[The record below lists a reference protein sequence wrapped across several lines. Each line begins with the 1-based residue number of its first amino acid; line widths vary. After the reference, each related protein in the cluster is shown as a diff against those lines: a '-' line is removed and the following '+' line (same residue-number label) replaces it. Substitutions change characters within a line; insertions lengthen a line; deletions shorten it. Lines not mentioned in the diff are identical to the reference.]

1 MSIGEIT
8 FDNRVAIM
16 TGPEV
21 KVGDGVA
28 APSAEDIMA
37 NMEKINSLDNAKVY
51 PTLTDQM
58 MAALTLAGEK

>member
-1 MSIGEIT
+1 MSIGEVT
-8 FDNRVAIM
+8 FDDRVAIITGAGVSIFSRVAIM

-37 NMEKINSLDNAKVY
+37 NMEKIDDV
-51 PTLTDQM
+51 PI
-58 MAALTLAGEK
+58 